1 MRTIVTGGV
10 WRRFLAMF
18 FMGLG
23 VLAWSGLSAAD
34 SSEPVVLTVLDE
46 TAAGEGAQVT
56 FTAPQLEALGLR
68 RIETETP
75 WSNGPVVFEG
85 PLLRDVL
92 ARAGMQGAT
101 LKAVALNDYQVMI
114 PASDAAAF
122 DVILAIRADGKA
134 IGVRERGP
142 VRVIYPWSE
151 QEELR
156 AELYYARA
164 IWQLRSISVLAGSP
178 P

>member
-1 MRTIVTGGV
+1 MG
-10 WRRFLAMF
+10 
-18 FMGLG
+18 FMVLG
-23 VLAWSGLSAAD
+23 VLAGSVPVAAA
-34 SSEPVVLTVLDE
+34 SSEPVVLTVLEE
-46 TAAGEGAQVT
+46 TAAGEGVRVT

-75 WSNGPVVFEG
+75 WSNGSVVFEG

-92 ARAGMQGAT
+92 AKAGMQGES

-114 PASDAAAF
+114 PVSDVAAF
-122 DVILAIRADGKA
+122 DVILATRADGKA

-151 QEELR
+151 QEELQ

-164 IWQLRSISVLAGSP
+164 IWQLRSISVLAGP
-178 P
+178 RQ

>member
-1 MRTIVTGGV
+1 MQTTVTGGA
-10 WRRFLAMF
+10 WRRFFAALF
-18 FMGLG
+18 VILG
-23 VLAWSGLSAAD
+23 VFAGGLQPAAA
-34 SSEPVVLTVLDE
+34 SSEPVVLTLLEE
-46 TAAGEGAQVT
+46 TGAGEGARVT
-56 FTAPQLEALGLR
+56 FTASQLEALGLR

-92 ARAGMQGAT
+92 AKAGMQGQT

-151 QEELR
+151 RKALQV
-156 AELYYARA
+156 ELYYARA
-164 IWQLRSISVLAGSP
+164 IWQLRSITVLAGARP
-178 P
+178 